1 MLGAGILVK
10 RLPLKVPGD
19 CMVVIQFY
27 LSLNL
32 NTQEVWTWLTQEVFL
47 HMYKRFVSDLYMGWR
62 KRFSFTFLISNYVK
76 KKNLCCNKGRGMF
89 GL

>member
-32 NTQEVWTWLTQEVFL
+32 NTQEVFL